1 MIVFE
6 KIRWKNFLSTGNVFS
21 EVDLKGSPS
30 TLIVGSNGAGKSTM
44 LDAICFVLFKKPF
57 RKISQ
62 AQLINAVNEKE
73 MLVSIEFKIGSTH
86 WQVNR
91 GVKPNIFEIFRDG
104 TALNQESNQRDQQT
118 WLEQSVLKLNYKSFT
133 QVVILGSSTFIPF
146 MQLTAPNRREVIED
160 LLDIKVFSTMNDI
173 LKGRAKGLRDSIT
186 QATYDLDLIKE
197 KVEIQQRFIEDIKAN
212 QRKQRDAKSTDI
224 HTLQSEVDVLEDN
237 IIKAAETVDLLQN
250 EADSIGDVTS
260 KLNELKVYQS
270 KFNDKKKTLNKEMK
284 FYEENDRCPTCSQT
298 ITERSK
304 KTHQQGISDQL
315 NQIASATVDLKQ
327 KLEEIKE
334 QVSLKEGKI
343 KEIRDIQSNISSDTK
358 EIRWKKKSMKKIQE
372 EIDTPQTD
380 NLKREQNNLKTLVKE
395 GLEGEIALK
404 ETKKVKEN
412 FDVCSSL
419 LKDTGIKSQIIKKY
433 LPIMNQLI
441 NKYLNEL
448 DFYVSFDLNENFE
461 ETIKSRFRDEF
472 SYASFS
478 EGEKMRIDLALLFT
492 WRTIA
497 KMKNSANTNLLILD
511 EIFDSSLDIAGT
523 YDFMKILRSFNDST
537 NVFII
542 SHKTDVLQDKFERI
556 LKVEKRQNFSV
567 INEESGI

>member
-6 KIRWKNFLSTGNVFS
+6 KIRWKNFLATGNAFS

-212 QRKQRDAKSTDI
+212 QKKQRDAKSTDI
-224 HTLQSEVDVLEDN
+224 NTLQSEVDVLEDN

-298 ITERSK
+298 ITESSK
-304 KTHQQGISDQL
+304 KSNQKGISDQL
-315 NQIASATVDLKQ
+315 SAIESATVDLKQ

-372 EIDTPQTD
+372 EIDKPQTD

-412 FDVCSSL
+412 YDVCSSL

-472 SYASFS
+472 CYASFS

-542 SHKTDVLQDKFERI
+542 SHKTDVLQDKFDRI
-556 LKVEKRQNFSV
+556 LKVEKKQNFSV

>member
-6 KIRWKNFLSTGNVFS
+6 KIRWKNFLATGNAFS

-73 MLVSIEFKIGSTH
+73 MMVSIEFKIGSTH

-212 QRKQRDAKSTDI
+212 QKKQRDAKSTDI
-224 HTLQSEVDVLEDN
+224 HTLQTEVDVLEDN

-298 ITERSK
+298 ITESSK
-304 KTHQQGISDQL
+304 KSNQKGISDQL
-315 NQIASATVDLKQ
+315 SAIESATVDLKQ

-343 KEIRDIQSNISSDTK
+343 REIRDIQSNISSDTK

-372 EIDTPQTD
+372 EIDKPQTD

-448 DFYVSFDLNENFE
+448 DFYVSFDLDENFE

-472 SYASFS
+472 CYASFS

-542 SHKTDVLQDKFERI
+542 SHKTDVLQDKFDRI
-556 LKVEKRQNFSV
+556 LKVEKKQNFSV

>member
-6 KIRWKNFLSTGNVFS
+6 KIRWKNFLATGNAFS
-21 EVDLKGSPS
+21 EVDLTGSPS

-62 AQLINAVNEKE
+62 AQLVNAVNEKE
-73 MLVSIEFKIGSTH
+73 MMVSIEFSIGSTQ

-104 TALNQESNQRDQQT
+104 TALNQESNQRDQQV

-133 QVVILGSSTFIPF
+133 QVVILGSSTFVPF

-173 LKGRAKGLRDSIT
+173 LKGRAKGLRDSISS
-186 QATYDLDLIKE
+186 ATYDLDLIKE
-197 KVEIQQRFIEDIKAN
+197 KVEIQQRFIADIKAN
-212 QRKQRDAKSTDI
+212 QEKTKAKKGTDI
-224 HTLQSEVDVLEDN
+224 HTLQQSIDELEEDIINASEQ
-237 IIKAAETVDLLQN
+237 VDLLQI
-250 EADSIGDVTS
+250 EADKVGDVSS

-270 KFNDKKKTLNKEMK
+270 KFKDKKKTLNKEMK

-304 KTHQQGISDQL
+304 KTNQRGITDQL
-315 NQIASATVDLKQ
+315 NQIEGATVDLEQ
-327 KLEEIKE
+327 KLQEIKE

-343 KEIRDIQSNISSDTK
+343 KEIRDIQSNISSNTK
-358 EIRWKKKSMKKIQE
+358 EIRWKKKSIKDIQA

-380 NLKREQNNLKTLVKE
+380 NLKREQNNLKSLVKE
-395 GLEGEIALK
+395 GLEGEKSLK
-404 ETKKVKEN
+404 VEKKKKEN
-412 FDVCSSL
+412 FDVCSAL

-448 DFYVSFDLNENFE
+448 DFYVSFDLDENFE

-542 SHKTDVLQDKFERI
+542 SHKPDVLQDKFERI
-556 LKVEKRQNFSV
+556 LRVEKRQNFSV
-567 INEESGI
+567 ITEESGI

>member
-62 AQLINAVNEKE
+62 SQLINAVNEKE

-197 KVEIQQRFIEDIKAN
+197 KVELQQRFIEDIKAN
-212 QRKQRDAKSTDI
+212 QKKQRDAKSTDI
-224 HTLQSEVDVLEDN
+224 NTLQSEVDVLEDN

-298 ITERSK
+298 ITESSK
-304 KTHQQGISDQL
+304 KSNQKGISDQL
-315 NQIASATVDLKQ
+315 SAIESATVDLKQ

-380 NLKREQNNLKTLVKE
+380 NLKREQNNLKSLVKE

-412 FDVCSSL
+412 FDVCSAL

-472 SYASFS
+472 CYASFS

-542 SHKTDVLQDKFERI
+542 SHKTDVLQDKFDRI
-556 LKVEKRQNFSV
+556 LKVEKKQNFSV

>member
-104 TALNQESNQRDQQT
+104 TALNQESNQRDQQV

-133 QVVILGSSTFIPF
+133 QVVILGSSTFVPF

-224 HTLQSEVDVLEDN
+224 HTLQSEIDVLEDN
-237 IIKAAETVDLLQN
+237 IIKSAETVDLLQN

-298 ITERSK
+298 ITESSK
-304 KTHQQGISDQL
+304 KSNQKGISDQL
-315 NQIASATVDLKQ
+315 SAIESATVDLKQ

-542 SHKTDVLQDKFERI
+542 SHKPDVLQDKFERI
-556 LKVEKRQNFSV
+556 LRVEKKQNFSV

>member
-6 KIRWKNFLSTGNVFS
+6 KIRWKNFLATGNAFS

-73 MLVSIEFKIGSTH
+73 MMVSIEFKIGSTH

-212 QRKQRDAKSTDI
+212 QKKQRDAKSTDI
-224 HTLQSEVDVLEDN
+224 HTLQTEVDVLEDN

-304 KTHQQGISDQL
+304 KSNQRGITDQL
-315 NQIASATVDLKQ
+315 NQIESATVDLKQ

-472 SYASFS
+472 CYASFS

-542 SHKTDVLQDKFERI
+542 SHKTDVLQDKFDRI
-556 LKVEKRQNFSV
+556 LKVEKKQNFSV

>member
-6 KIRWKNFLSTGNVFS
+6 KIRWKNFLATGNAFS

-73 MLVSIEFKIGSTH
+73 MMVSIEFTIGSTH

-104 TALNQESNQRDQQT
+104 SALNQESNQRDQQT

-212 QRKQRDAKSTDI
+212 QKKQRDAKSTDI
-224 HTLQSEVDVLEDN
+224 HTLQTEVDVLEDN

-250 EADSIGDVTS
+250 EADSIGDVTN
-260 KLNELKVYQS
+260 KLNELRVYQS

-298 ITERSK
+298 ITESSK
-304 KTHQQGISDQL
+304 KSNQRGITDQL
-315 NQIASATVDLKQ
+315 NQIESATVDLKQ
-327 KLEEIKE
+327 KLEEIRE

-358 EIRWKKKSMKKIQE
+358 EIRWKKKSIKKIQE

-380 NLKREQNNLKTLVKE
+380 NLKREQNNLKSLVKD

-412 FDVCSSL
+412 YDVCSSL

-448 DFYVSFDLNENFE
+448 DFYVSFDLDENFE

-542 SHKTDVLQDKFERI
+542 SHKPDVLQDKFDRI
-556 LKVEKRQNFSV
+556 LRVEKKQNFSV

>member
-6 KIRWKNFLSTGNVFS
+6 KIRWKNFLATGNAFS

-73 MLVSIEFKIGSTH
+73 MMVSIEFKIGSTH

-197 KVEIQQRFIEDIKAN
+197 RVEIQQRFIEDIKAN
-212 QRKQRDAKSTDI
+212 QKKQRDSKSTDI
-224 HTLQSEVDVLEDN
+224 STLQAEVDELEEN
-237 IIKAAETVDLLQN
+237 IINASEHVDLLQK
-250 EADSIGDVTS
+250 EADSIGDVTN
-260 KLNELKVYQS
+260 KLNELRVYQS

-298 ITERSK
+298 ITESSK
-304 KTHQQGISDQL
+304 KSNQKGISDQL
-315 NQIASATVDLKQ
+315 SAIESATVDLKQ

-380 NLKREQNNLKTLVKE
+380 NLKREQNNLKSLVKE

-412 FDVCSSL
+412 FDVCSAL
-419 LKDTGIKSQIIKKY
+419 LKDTGIKSQIIKRY

-472 SYASFS
+472 CYASFS

-542 SHKTDVLQDKFERI
+542 SHKTDVLQDKFDRI
-556 LKVEKRQNFSV
+556 LKVEKKQNFSV

>member
-6 KIRWKNFLSTGNVFS
+6 KIRWKNFLATGNAFS

-73 MLVSIEFKIGSTH
+73 MMVSIEFKIGSTH

-212 QRKQRDAKSTDI
+212 QKKQRDAKSTDI
-224 HTLQSEVDVLEDN
+224 HTLQTEVDVLEDN

-304 KTHQQGISDQL
+304 KSNQRGITDQL
-315 NQIASATVDLKQ
+315 NQIESATVDLKQ

-358 EIRWKKKSMKKIQE
+358 EIRWKKKSMKKIQD

>member
-6 KIRWKNFLSTGNVFS
+6 KIRWKNFLATGNAFS

-104 TALNQESNQRDQQT
+104 TALNQESNQRDQQV

-133 QVVILGSSTFIPF
+133 QVVILGSSTFVPF

-197 KVEIQQRFIEDIKAN
+197 KVELQQRFIEDIKAN
-212 QRKQRDAKSTDI
+212 QKKQRDAKSTDI

-237 IIKAAETVDLLQN
+237 IIKSAETVDLLQN

-304 KTHQQGISDQL
+304 KTHQKGISDQL

-358 EIRWKKKSMKKIQE
+358 EIRWKKKSMKKIQD

-556 LKVEKRQNFSV
+556 LKVEKKQNFSV

>member
-6 KIRWKNFLSTGNVFS
+6 KIRWKNFLATGNAFS

-73 MLVSIEFKIGSTH
+73 MMVSIEFKIGSTH

-212 QRKQRDAKSTDI
+212 QKKQRDAKSTDI
-224 HTLQSEVDVLEDN
+224 HTLQTEVDVLEDN

-304 KTHQQGISDQL
+304 KSNQRGITDQL
-315 NQIASATVDLKQ
+315 DQIESATVDLKQ

-380 NLKREQNNLKTLVKE
+380 NLKREQNNLKSLVKE

-472 SYASFS
+472 CYASFS

-542 SHKTDVLQDKFERI
+542 SHKTDVLQDKFDRI
-556 LKVEKRQNFSV
+556 LKVEKKQNFSV